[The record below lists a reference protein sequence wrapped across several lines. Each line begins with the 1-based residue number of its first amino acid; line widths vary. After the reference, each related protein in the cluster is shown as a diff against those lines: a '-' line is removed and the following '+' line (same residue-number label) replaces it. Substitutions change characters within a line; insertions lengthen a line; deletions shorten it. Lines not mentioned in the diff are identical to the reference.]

1 MRPMSAGAE
10 PGRHIEILFTDEDRT
25 LELDTGDGDAD
36 RIADGLVEAINT
48 DDAREAELSLRIAL
62 DPDGSVDRI
71 R

>member
-1 MRPMSAGAE
+1 MSAGAE
-10 PGRHIEILFTDEDRT
+10 PGRRIEILFTDEDRT

-48 DDAREAELSLRIAL
+48 DDAREAELSLRTAL